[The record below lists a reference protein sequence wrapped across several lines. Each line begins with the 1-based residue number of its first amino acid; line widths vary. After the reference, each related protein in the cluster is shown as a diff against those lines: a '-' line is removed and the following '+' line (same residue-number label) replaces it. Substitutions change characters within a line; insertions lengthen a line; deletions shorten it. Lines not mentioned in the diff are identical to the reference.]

1 MTTAPPS
8 AGSPDAPAV
17 ASASFGAFV
26 ARAYARG
33 ELVVQPR
40 MGFGD
45 PGLMRE
51 GLERTRAA
59 EAVTVGTLTLDSYTR
74 VNDLPAARRAVAEG
88 VPLNGYPLCT
98 HSPAVSRDLLDGVHG
113 PRFPVQVRHGSPK
126 PEHIVAAL
134 LSVGL
139 DATEGGPV
147 SYCLPYGRT
156 RLDEAVASWRTACAM
171 LAAAGGTTTD
181 GTTTDGRTTGG
192 RTAGGWTAGGG
203 AVGRRRADARSSD
216 GEPATHGDTTRLP
229 HLESFGGCMLGQL
242 CPPSMLVAISVLEGV
257 FFARHGLRS
266 ISLSY
271 AQQTS
276 PAQDLEAMAALR
288 ALSDELLP
296 DIDRHLVVYA
306 YMGVYPTTRSG
317 ALSLL
322 EAAARLAVESGA
334 ARLIVK
340 TAAEAHR
347 IPTIADNVEALET
360 AARAARSAVRR
371 PPDASALD
379 TEVYAEARALVH
391 TVLGLHED
399 IGEALLLA
407 FRQGLLDIPFCLHP
421 DNAGLARSFIDSDG
435 RLRWSDTGRLPLPV
449 TAVAAA
455 RKLTSADLL
464 TALTRVQRTY
474 DPGGIR

>member
-8 AGSPDAPAV
+8 TGSPGAPA
-17 ASASFGAFV
+17 ADSAGFGAFV

-156 RLDEAVASWRTACAM
+156 RLDEAVASWRTACTM
-171 LAAAGGTTTD
+171 LAAAGGTAA
-181 GTTTDGRTTGG
+181 DGRAADGG
-192 RTAGGWTAGGG
+192 NAAGRAAG
-203 AVGRRRADARSSD
+203 RPRADAR
-216 GEPATHGDTTRLP
+216 PADDAPAAHGDTARLP

-347 IPTIADNVEALET
+347 IPTIGDNVEALET

-371 PPDASALD
+371 PSVASALD

>member
-8 AGSPDAPAV
+8 AGSPGAPA
-17 ASASFGAFV
+17 AGSASFGAFV

-98 HSPAVSRDLLDGVHG
+98 HSSAVSRDLLDGVHG

-171 LAAAGGTTTD
+171 LAAAGGTAPD
-181 GTTTDGRTTGG
+181 G
-192 RTAGGWTAGGG
+192 RTAGGGTA
-203 AVGRRRADARSSD
+203 AGRAAGRWRADARPAD
-216 GEPATHGDTTRLP
+216 DEPASQGDPVRLP

-360 AARAARSAVRR
+360 AARAARAAVRR
-371 PPDASALD
+371 PPVASGLD

>member
-1 MTTAPPS
+1 MTTAPS
-8 AGSPDAPAV
+8 SGAGRPTPASTSSGLLLDRAP
-17 ASASFGAFV
+17 ASFGAFV

-113 PRFPVQVRHGSPK
+113 PHFPVQVRHGSPK

-156 RLDEAVASWRTACAM
+156 RLDEAVAAWRTACTA
-171 LAAAGGTTTD
+171 LAAAGG
-181 GTTTDGRTTGG
+181 
-192 RTAGGWTAGGG
+192 RTAGEGTG
-203 AVGRRRADARSSD
+203 
-216 GEPATHGDTTRLP
+216 RLP

-266 ISLSY
+266 VSLSY
-271 AQQTS
+271 AQQIS

-296 DIDRHLVVYA
+296 EVDRHLVVYA
-306 YMGVYPTTRSG
+306 YMGVYPTSRSG
-317 ALSLL
+317 ALALL

-360 AARAARSAVRR
+360 AARAARAAVRR
-371 PPDASALD
+371 PGPPVTG
-379 TEVYAEARALVH
+379 TEVYAEAHALVH

-399 IGEALLLA
+399 IGRALLLA
-407 FRQGLLDIPFCLHP
+407 FRHGLLDIPFCLHP
-421 DNAGLARSFIDSDG
+421 DNAGRTRSFIDSDG
-435 RLRWSDTGRLPLPV
+435 RLRWSDTGRLPLPG

-474 DPGGIR
+474 DSGGIR

>member
-1 MTTAPPS
+1 MTTAPAS
-8 AGSPDAPAV
+8 AGPHDDTAGSRGDTAGAPG

-40 MGFGD
+40 MGFGA

-113 PRFPVQVRHGSPK
+113 PGFPVQVRHGSPK

-171 LAAAGGTTTD
+171 LAATD
-181 GTTTDGRTTGG
+181 AWAAD
-192 RTAGGWTAGGG
+192 GG
-203 AVGRRRADARSSD
+203 AS
-216 GEPATHGDTTRLP
+216 RLP

-306 YMGVYPTTRSG
+306 YMGVYPTTRPG

-360 AARAARSAVRR
+360 AARAARSAARR
-371 PPDASALD
+371 PFGPSALD
-379 TEVYAEARALVH
+379 TEVYVEARALVH

-399 IGEALLLA
+399 IGEALQLA
-407 FRQGLLDIPFCLHP
+407 FRRGLLDIPFCLHP

-435 RLRWSDTGRLPLPV
+435 RLRWSDTGRLPLPA

>member
-8 AGSPDAPAV
+8 AGSPDAPA
-17 ASASFGAFV
+17 AGPAGFGAFV

-98 HSPAVSRDLLDGVHG
+98 HSPAVSRGLLDGVHG

-156 RLDEAVASWRTACAM
+156 RLDEAVASWRTACTM
-171 LAAAGGTTTD
+171 LAAAGGSA
-181 GTTTDGRTTGG
+181 TDGRAAGG
-192 RTAGGWTAGGG
+192 RTAAGR
-203 AVGRRRADARSSD
+203 AAGRTRADAR
-216 GEPATHGDTTRLP
+216 PADDAPAAHGDTARLP

-347 IPTIADNVEALET
+347 IPTIGDNVEALET

-371 PPDASALD
+371 PSVASDLD

-399 IGEALLLA
+399 IGEALSLA

>member
-1 MTTAPPS
+1 M
-8 AGSPDAPAV
+8 
-17 ASASFGAFV
+17 
-26 ARAYARG
+26 
-33 ELVVQPR
+33 
-40 MGFGD
+40 
-45 PGLMRE
+45 
-51 GLERTRAA
+51 
-59 EAVTVGTLTLDSYTR
+59 
-74 VNDLPAARRAVAEG
+74 
-88 VPLNGYPLCT
+88 
-98 HSPAVSRDLLDGVHG
+98 
-113 PRFPVQVRHGSPK
+113 
-126 PEHIVAAL
+126 
-134 LSVGL
+134 
-139 DATEGGPV
+139 
-147 SYCLPYGRT
+147 
-156 RLDEAVASWRTACAM
+156 
-171 LAAAGGTTTD
+171 
-181 GTTTDGRTTGG
+181 
-192 RTAGGWTAGGG
+192 
-203 AVGRRRADARSSD
+203 GRRRADARSAD

>member
-1 MTTAPPS
+1 MTTAPTSGPPEPHR
-8 AGSPDAPAV
+8 APDGSGALLDRAADGSGALLDRAP
-17 ASASFGAFV
+17 ASFGAFV

-88 VPLNGYPLCT
+88 APLNGYPLCT
-98 HSPAVSRDLLDGVHG
+98 HSPAVSRHLLDGVHG

-156 RLDEAVASWRTACAM
+156 RLHEAVSSWRTACAM
-171 LAAAGGTTTD
+171 LAAAGEPTVGE
-181 GTTTDGRTTGG
+181 GA
-192 RTAGGWTAGGG
+192 AGERAG
-203 AVGRRRADARSSD
+203 
-216 GEPATHGDTTRLP
+216 RLP

-266 ISLSY
+266 VSLSY

-296 DIDRHLVVYA
+296 DVDRHLVVYA
-306 YMGVYPTTRSG
+306 YMGVYPTSRSG

-322 EAAARLAVESGA
+322 AAAARLAVESGA

-360 AARAARSAVRR
+360 AARAARTAARR
-371 PPDASALD
+371 PGPPATATRTGTDTD
-379 TEVYAEARALVH
+379 TEVYAEAHALVH

-407 FRQGLLDIPFCLHP
+407 FRHGLLDIPFCLHP
-421 DNAGLARSFIDSDG
+421 DNAGRARSFIDSAG
-435 RLRWSDTGRLPLPV
+435 RLRWSDTGRLPLPGS
-449 TAVAAA
+449 AVAAA

>member
-1 MTTAPPS
+1 MTPPS
-8 AGSPDAPAV
+8 
-17 ASASFGAFV
+17 FGGFV
-26 ARAYARG
+26 ARAHARG

-40 MGFGD
+40 MGFSD
-45 PGLMRE
+45 PRLMRE

-74 VNDLPAARRAVAEG
+74 VNDLAAARLAVTEG
-88 VPLNGYPLCT
+88 VPLNGYPICT
-98 HSPAVSRDLLDGVHG
+98 HAPAVSRTVLDGIHG
-113 PRFPVQVRHGSPK
+113 ADFPVQVRHGSAR

-134 LSVGL
+134 LSLGL

-147 SYCLPYGRT
+147 SYCLPYSRT
-156 RLDEAVASWRTACAM
+156 PLSEAVAGWRTVCGM
-171 LAAAGGTTTD
+171 LARAG
-181 GTTTDGRTTGG
+181 TDGR
-192 RTAGGWTAGGG
+192 
-203 AVGRRRADARSSD
+203 V
-216 GEPATHGDTTRLP
+216 P

-242 CPPSMLVAISVLEGV
+242 CPPSVLVALSVLEGV

-266 ISLSY
+266 VSLSY

-276 PAQDLEAMAALR
+276 PEQDREAVAALD
-288 ALSDELLP
+288 ALADELLP
-296 DIDRHLVVYA
+296 GIDRHLVVYA
-306 YMGVYPTTRSG
+306 YMGVYPASRSG
-317 ALSLL
+317 ALRLL

-360 AARAARSAVRR
+360 AARAARTAVR
-371 PPDASALD
+371 PAAGAGVDS
-379 TEVYAEARALVH
+379 EVYAEARALVH
-391 TVLGLHED
+391 TVLALHDD

-407 FRQGLLDIPFCLHP
+407 FRRGLLDIPFCLHP
-421 DNAGLARSFIDSDG
+421 DNAGRTRSFIDTDG
-435 RLRWSDTGRLPLPV
+435 RLRWSDTGRLPLTG
-449 TAVAAA
+449 TAVAGA

-474 DPGGIR
+474 DPGGTR

>member
-8 AGSPDAPAV
+8 AGSPGAPA
-17 ASASFGAFV
+17 AGSASFGAFV

-171 LAAAGGTTTD
+171 LAAAGGTTPD
-181 GTTTDGRTTGG
+181 G
-192 RTAGGWTAGGG
+192 RTAGGGTA
-203 AVGRRRADARSSD
+203 AGRAADRWRADPRPAD
-216 GEPATHGDTTRLP
+216 DEPASPGDPVRLP

-371 PPDASALD
+371 PPVASDLD

>member
-8 AGSPDAPAV
+8 TGSPGAPA
-17 ASASFGAFV
+17 ADSAGFGAFV

-156 RLDEAVASWRTACAM
+156 RLDEAVASWRTACTM
-171 LAAAGGTTTD
+171 LAAAGGTAA
-181 GTTTDGRTTGG
+181 DGR
-192 RTAGGWTAGGG
+192 AAGGG
-203 AVGRRRADARSSD
+203 NAAGRAAGRPRADAR
-216 GEPATHGDTTRLP
+216 PADDAPAAHGDTARLP

-347 IPTIADNVEALET
+347 IPTIGDNVEALET

-371 PPDASALD
+371 PSVASALD

>member
-1 MTTAPPS
+1 MTP
-8 AGSPDAPAV
+8 
-17 ASASFGAFV
+17 ASFGGFV
-26 ARAYARG
+26 SRAHARG
-33 ELVVQPR
+33 ALVVQPR

-45 PGLMRE
+45 PRLMRE

-74 VNDLPAARRAVAEG
+74 VNDLAAAGRAVRDGAA
-88 VPLNGYPLCT
+88 LNGYPICT
-98 HSPAVSRDLLDGVHG
+98 HSPDVSRAMLDGVHG
-113 PRFPVQVRHGSPK
+113 AGFPVQVRHGSAR
-126 PEHIVAAL
+126 PEHIVAAQ
-134 LSVGL
+134 LSLGL

-156 RLDEAVASWRTACAM
+156 RLADAVTAWRSACAL
-171 LAAAGGTTTD
+171 LAAA
-181 GTTTDGRTTGG
+181 
-192 RTAGGWTAGGG
+192 
-203 AVGRRRADARSSD
+203 RS
-216 GEPATHGDTTRLP
+216 ETREP

-242 CPPSMLVAISVLEGV
+242 CPPSMLVALSVLEGV

-288 ALSDELLP
+288 ELAGELLP
-296 DIDRHLVVYA
+296 DLDRHLVVYA
-306 YMGVYPTTRSG
+306 YMGVFPGTRAG
-317 ALSLL
+317 ALRLL
-322 EAAARLAVESGA
+322 EEAARLAVESGA

-360 AARAARSAVRR
+360 AARAARTAAPR
-371 PPDASALD
+371 PAAPPPAGAGS
-379 TEVYAEARALVH
+379 EVYEEARILVH
-391 TVLGLHED
+391 TVLGLHDD

-407 FRQGLLDIPFCLHP
+407 FRRGLLDIPYCLHP
-421 DNAGLARSFIDSDG
+421 DNAGRTRSFIDTDG
-435 RLRWSDTGRLPLPV
+435 RLRWADTGRLPLPRTALATARRV
-449 TAVAAA
+449 T
-455 RKLTSADLL
+455 SDELL

-474 DPGGIR
+474 DQGGIR